1 MVLTSSGVDE
11 ERPPNVVQPPSNTV
25 SPFAVFFTA
34 RLRKRAE
41 TASSS
46 DSPPDHVSTPSLPSF
61 LSSVDNGA
69 PYLKHDL
76 LTRTKGN
83 LVISPPHGLYPAIAL
98 IPTLGVLPQFDS
110 LASHAVGF
118 GPMFLASV
126 GSVIAQITV
135 VYYINMIGEEKEGPH
150 EDTHGDCVPG
160 STSSPLRLVC
170 LVVFVMVQLSEIK
183 SALEFLDYVF
193 CVPSVPS
200 SHVPILREKNVKLL
214 AVKTLVKNDKGE
226 EFRVEGFAA
235 GGFTQ
240 LGRIWALFWVLVDVV
255 VNAVVLMYGSIFVLF
270 SGTNEELILNAV
282 ALNFISK
289 IDDTAY
295 DFLITRMVK
304 GWIDEL
310 PEVGLVVGGTNK
322 HRVERRRLV
331 AQVIGQVRSIF
342 TWGQWC
348 CGGGA

>member
-1 MVLTSSGVDE
+1 
-11 ERPPNVVQPPSNTV
+11 
-25 SPFAVFFTA
+25 
-34 RLRKRAE
+34 
-41 TASSS
+41 
-46 DSPPDHVSTPSLPSF
+46 
-61 LSSVDNGA
+61 
-69 PYLKHDL
+69 
-76 LTRTKGN
+76 
-83 LVISPPHGLYPAIAL
+83 
-98 IPTLGVLPQFDS
+98 
-110 LASHAVGF
+110 
-118 GPMFLASV
+118 
-126 GSVIAQITV
+126 
-135 VYYINMIGEEKEGPH
+135 
-150 EDTHGDCVPG
+150 
-160 STSSPLRLVC
+160 
-170 LVVFVMVQLSEIK
+170 
-183 SALEFLDYVF
+183 
-193 CVPSVPS
+193 VPSVPS